1 MNFRI
6 IKTVIAREYLTRVKK
21 KSFIVTTILVPL
33 IFAATMIIVG
43 LIMAGTKERK
53 QDVAVVDR
61 SGIVMSHLQ
70 DTDRLT
76 FTDYSSDKQSD
87 RSYQAAYQRM
97 HAGAQ
102 HQAYRQRGVR

>member
-21 KSFIVTTILVPL
+21 KSFLVTTFLVPVL
-33 IFAATMIIVG
+33 FAATMIVLGI
-43 LIMAGTKERK
+43 IMAGTKERK

-61 SGIVMSHLQ
+61 SGIVMSHLE

-76 FTDYSSDKQSD
+76 FTDYSTENPDSVK
-87 RSYQAAYQRM
+87 AKLEE
-97 HAGAQ
+97 
-102 HQAYRQRGVR
+102 

>member
-43 LIMAGTKERK
+43 LIKTGL
-53 QDVAVVDR
+53 R
-61 SGIVMSHLQ
+61 SRTIPPRIPIRSRPVWTSTGRMSW
-70 DTDRLT
+70 
-76 FTDYSSDKQSD
+76 
-87 RSYQAAYQRM
+87 
-97 HAGAQ
+97 
-102 HQAYRQRGVR
+102 

>member
-43 LIMAGTKERK
+43 LIMAGAKER
-53 QDVAVVDR
+53 
-61 SGIVMSHLQ
+61 
-70 DTDRLT
+70 
-76 FTDYSSDKQSD
+76 
-87 RSYQAAYQRM
+87 
-97 HAGAQ
+97 
-102 HQAYRQRGVR
+102 